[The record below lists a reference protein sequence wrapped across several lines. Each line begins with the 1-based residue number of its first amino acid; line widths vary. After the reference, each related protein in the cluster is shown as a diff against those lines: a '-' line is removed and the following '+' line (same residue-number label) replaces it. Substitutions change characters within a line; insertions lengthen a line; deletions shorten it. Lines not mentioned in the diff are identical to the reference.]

1 MRILNTTGKGY
12 GMGRIIDW
20 DVSMGKNWPKLT
32 IPVVRFDAVP
42 IWAVD
47 EGARWWVRRRGLIVA
62 EDTKIPLQVCHVL
75 VLKEVFAAIDF
86 EF

>member
-1 MRILNTTGKGY
+1 
-12 GMGRIIDW
+12 
-20 DVSMGKNWPKLT
+20 
-32 IPVVRFDAVP
+32 VVRFDAVP